1 MNELERR
8 AALME
13 NEDMAANTLLKIR
26 ELKKDFSNLTD
37 DYRKLERR
45 VKKLEKFIRRMSDD
59 GK

>member
-13 NEDMAANTLLKIR
+13 DEDMAANPLLKMR
-26 ELKKDFSNLTD
+26 ELKKDFSNLKD